1 MRALSEGTE
10 LTLVLSGKREVEVAG
25 GVECD
30 GERDVAPCP
39 AAGEGRGGYG
49 LAGGE
54 LTGVGGERAVS
65 QGREEMAD
73 GECHRRCLLF
83 SSLTKACSLQA
94 TAYRECARGLRNNG

>member
-30 GERDVAPCP
+30 GERDVAAPCP

-54 LTGVGGERAVS
+54 WTGVGGERAVS

-73 GECHRRCLLF
+73 GECHRRFLLS
-83 SSLTKACSLQA
+83 SSLTKSCSL
-94 TAYRECARGLRNNG
+94 